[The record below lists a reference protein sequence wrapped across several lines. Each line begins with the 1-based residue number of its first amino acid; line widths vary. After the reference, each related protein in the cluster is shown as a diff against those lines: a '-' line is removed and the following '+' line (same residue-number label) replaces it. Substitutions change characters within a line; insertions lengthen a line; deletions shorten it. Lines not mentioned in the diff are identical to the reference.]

1 MSSLHRECKARES
14 LNNNI
19 YFAVFVL
26 NFFFVK
32 MSSFHR
38 ARKALSELHVRLALE
53 GFTEVF
59 VDQLTKDMVAVTRH
73 CPVDRR

>member
-1 MSSLHRECKARES
+1 MLVHR
-14 LNNNI
+14 
-19 YFAVFVL
+19 L
-26 NFFFVK
+26 NFFYLIEFDVV
-32 MSSFHR
+32 FFWFR
-38 ARKALSELHVRLALE
+38 ARKALSDLHVRLALE

>member
-1 MSSLHRECKARES
+1 M
-14 LNNNI
+14 
-19 YFAVFVL
+19 
-26 NFFFVK
+26 FFVK